1 MPRAL
6 RLFLF
11 ALLVLAALAYFGPR
25 LGLIGCDR
33 LPELSV
39 GPCAD
44 VGRTPP
50 R

>member
-6 RLFLF
+6 RIFLV
-11 ALLVLAALAYFGPR
+11 ALLVLLALAYFGPR
-25 LGLIGCDR
+25 FGLIGCDR

-44 VGRTPP
+44 VGRTAP

>member
-6 RLFLF
+6 RLFLV
-11 ALLVLAALAYFGPR
+11 ALLVLLALAYFGPR
-25 LGLIGCDR
+25 VGLIGCDM
-33 LPELSV
+33 LPELSI

-44 VGRTPP
+44 VGKTPP